1 MSANLPILKPLLLDS
16 GSAEWGLPP
25 NEPWREKQ
33 IREWIFQ
40 RFASSFDEMTNVP
53 AGLRTD
59 LAGRFRLA
67 AVEPVK
73 IQGSADTTRKILW
86 RLGDGSLLESVL
98 IPANPGSDGDR
109 RGRLTLCV
117 SSQVGC
123 AYGCRFCASG
133 LDGWRRNLTAAEIV
147 GQVLG
152 AAKIAGRRPEN
163 LVFMGMGEPLANLP
177 RLRSAMEILTSPEGV
192 GIGARH
198 LTVST
203 SGLAPQIEELAQI
216 PGQFRL
222 ALSLHAGTDETR
234 NKIMP
239 VNRKYPLEKLIP
251 ACETFARAKRKMI
264 TFEYILLKDLND
276 DPAEAQAVVRHA
288 RRLHAKVNLIPYN
301 TVEGL
306 PYERP
311 SEPAIRRFQKVFKDA
326 GVEATVR
333 REKGHDID
341 AACGQLRLREEK
353 AGLTA

>member
-1 MSANLPILKPLLLDS
+1 MSGNSPVLKPLLLDTPS
-16 GSAEWGLPP
+16 GEWKLSPG
-25 NEPWREKQ
+25 EPWREKQ
-33 IREWIFQ
+33 LREWVFQ
-40 RFASSFDEMTNVP
+40 RFASSFDEMSNLP
-53 AGLRTD
+53 AALRAD
-59 LAGRFRLA
+59 LTARYRLA

-98 IPANPGSDGDR
+98 IPANPGRDGDR
-109 RGRLTLCV
+109 SGRLTLCV

-133 LDGWRRNLTAAEIV
+133 LDGWRRNLTTAEII

-152 AAKIAGRRPEN
+152 AAKLAGRRPEN

-177 RLRSAMEILTSPEGV
+177 RLRAAMELLTSPEGV

-203 SGLAPQIEELAQI
+203 SGLAPQIEELAKV

-222 ALSLHAGTDETR
+222 ALSLHAGTDTTR
-234 NKIMP
+234 DKIMP
-239 VNRKYPLEKLIP
+239 VNRKYPLGKLIP
-251 ACETFARAKRKMI
+251 ACEIFARAKRKMI

-276 DPAEAQAVVRHA
+276 GPAEARAVVAHA

-306 PYERP
+306 PFERP
-311 SEPAIRRFQKVFKDA
+311 SETAIRRFQKVFQDA

>member
-1 MSANLPILKPLLLDS
+1 MTGAVNPLLLDS
-16 GSAEWGLPP
+16 PATDWRLPP
-25 NEPWREKQ
+25 GEPWREKQ

-40 RFASSFDEMTNVP
+40 RFASSFDDMSNVP

-59 LAGRFRLA
+59 LADRFRLA

-86 RLGDGSLLESVL
+86 RLGDGAFLESVL
-98 IPANPGSDGDR
+98 IPANPGRDGDR
-109 RGRLTLCV
+109 SPRLTLCV

-177 RLRSAMEILTSPEGV
+177 RLRAAMDILTSPEGV

-203 SGLAPQIEELAQI
+203 SGLAPQIEELARI

-222 ALSLHAGTDETR
+222 ALSLHAGTNETR

-251 ACETFARAKRKMI
+251 ACETFAQAKRKMI

-276 DPAEAQAVVRHA
+276 DPAEARAVVQHA

-301 TVEGL
+301 TVDGL

-311 SEPAIRRFQKVFKDA
+311 SEPAIRRFQKVFKEA
-326 GVEATVR
+326 GVETTVR

>member
-1 MSANLPILKPLLLDS
+1 MKANSNPTKPLLLDLPVK
-16 GSAEWGLPP
+16 EWRLPVH
-25 NEPWREKQ
+25 EPWREKQ

-40 RFASSFDEMTNVP
+40 RFASSFAEMSNLSAT
-53 AGLRTD
+53 LRQD
-59 LAGRFRLA
+59 LDSRCRLA

-73 IQGSADTTRKILW
+73 IQGSADTTRKFLW
-86 RLGDGSLLESVL
+86 RLGDGSFLESVL
-98 IPANPGSDGDR
+98 IPANPGNDGGR
-109 RGRLTLCV
+109 SGRLTLCV

-133 LDGWRRNLTAAEIV
+133 LDGWRRNLTPGEIV

-152 AAKIAGRRPEN
+152 AAKIAGRRPDN

-177 RLRSAMEILTSPEGV
+177 RLRAALEILTSPEGL
-192 GIGARH
+192 GMGSRH

-203 SGLAPQIEELAQI
+203 SGLAPQIEELAKV

-222 ALSLHAGTDETR
+222 ALSLHAGTNETR
-234 NKIMP
+234 DKIMP

-251 ACETFARAKRKMI
+251 ACEIFAKAKRKMI

-276 DPAEAQAVVRHA
+276 DPAEARAVVRHA

-311 SEPAIRRFQKVFKDA
+311 SETAIRRFQSVFRDA

-341 AACGQLRLREEK
+341 AACGQLRLREER
-353 AGLTA
+353 AGATA

>member
-1 MSANLPILKPLLLDS
+1 MIGAVKPLLLDTPS
-16 GSAEWGLPP
+16 SDWKFPEG
-25 NEPWREKQ
+25 EPWREKQ
-33 IREWIFQ
+33 IREWVFQ
-40 RFASSFDEMTNVP
+40 RFASSFDEMSNLP
-53 AGLRTD
+53 ASLRAD
-59 LAGRFRLA
+59 FAGRFRLA

-73 IQGSADTTRKILW
+73 IQGSADTTRKFLW
-86 RLGDGSLLESVL
+86 RLGDGALLESVL
-98 IPANPGSDGDR
+98 IPANPGRDGDR
-109 RGRLTLCV
+109 SGRLTLCI

-133 LDGWRRNLTAAEIV
+133 LDGWRRNLTTGEIV

-152 AAKIAGRRPEN
+152 SAKIAGRRPDN

-177 RLRSAMEILTSPEGV
+177 RVRTAMEILTSPAGL

-203 SGLAPQIEELAQI
+203 SGLAPQIEELARI

-222 ALSLHAGTDETR
+222 ALSLHAGTDEVR

-239 VNRKYPLEKLIP
+239 VNRKYPLDRLIP

-276 DPAEAQAVVRHA
+276 DPAEARAVVRHA

-301 TVEGL
+301 TVDGL

-311 SEPAIRRFQKVFKDA
+311 SETAIRRFQKVLKDA

-353 AGLTA
+353 AGSTT

>member
-1 MSANLPILKPLLLDS
+1 VNPLFLDTPAEKWNLP
-16 GSAEWGLPP
+16 SA
-25 NEPWREKQ
+25 EPWREKQ

-40 RFASSFDEMTNVP
+40 RFASSFEEMSNLP
-53 AGLRTD
+53 AALRSD
-59 LAGRFRLA
+59 LAGRFRLS

-86 RLGDGSLLESVL
+86 RLGDGSFLESVL
-98 IPANPGSDGDR
+98 IPANPGRDGDR
-109 RGRLTLCV
+109 SGRLTLCV

-133 LDGWRRNLTAAEIV
+133 LDGWRRNLTSAEIV

-152 AAKIAGRRPEN
+152 AAKIAGRRPDN

-177 RLRSAMEILTSPEGV
+177 RLRVAMEVLTAAEGV

-203 SGLAPQIEELAQI
+203 SGLAPQIEELAKF

-222 ALSLHAGTDETR
+222 ALSLHAGTNETR
-234 NKIMP
+234 DKIMP

-251 ACETFARAKRKMI
+251 ACEAFAKTKRKMI
-264 TFEYILLKDLND
+264 TFEYILLKELND
-276 DPAEAQAVVRHA
+276 DPSEAQAVVRHA

-311 SEPAIRRFQKVFKDA
+311 TESAIRRFQKVFQDA
-326 GVEATVR
+326 GIEATVR

-353 AGLTA
+353 RVPLPA